1 VRTIV
6 TVIKYFLFQVTVTV
20 IEEYFGQV
28 TILLFRYI
36 FFVLYNSLRISMVY
50 FQSEQDIFA
59 FEAGESD
66 DQSIS
71 TVRRQKAD
79 VC

>member
-1 VRTIV
+1 
-6 TVIKYFLFQVTVTV
+6 
-20 IEEYFGQV
+20 
-28 TILLFRYI
+28 
-36 FFVLYNSLRISMVY
+36 MVY

-71 TVRRQKAD
+71 TSVELSGLGSLNLVRF
-79 VC
+79 